1 MTAETLQSASTQ
13 DTADEGAR
21 TRILIADDHRMIT
34 EAVARLLERTGAF
47 EVHVVGTLDDAV
59 QQLKRGAPYAL
70 LLLDVRMPGMNG
82 LESVRRV
89 LSRAGDTK
97 VALFSG
103 EADRRFVNGA
113 VKLGTRGLIPKT
125 MPLKSLVSALH
136 LVMSGEVFLPAGAA
150 APSAEIPSDQDAE
163 RLTELE
169 VGIMRYVADGLTNKE
184 IALQIDGSEVA
195 IKMHM
200 RAICR
205 KLDARNRAHAAIIA
219 RQLTI
224 I

>member
-1 MTAETLQSASTQ
+1 MAADTLQGARTQ
-13 DTADEGAR
+13 DDSDAGAR

-34 EAVARLLERTGAF
+34 EAVARLLERTGVF
-47 EVHVVGTLDDAV
+47 EAHVVGTLGDAIHE
-59 QQLKRGAPYAL
+59 LTRGAPYEL
-70 LLLDVRMPGMNG
+70 LLLDVRMPGMSG

-89 LSRAGDTK
+89 LARAGDTK

-113 VKLGTRGLIPKT
+113 VKLGARGLIPKT
-125 MPLKSLVSALH
+125 MPLKSLVSALQ
-136 LVMSGEVFLPAGAA
+136 LVLSGEVFLPADAV
-150 APSAEIPSDQDAE
+150 APSGEIPSDQGAE

-169 VGIMRYVADGLTNKE
+169 VAILRYAADGMTNKE

-195 IKMHM
+195 VKMHM
-200 RAICR
+200 RAICK
-205 KLDARNRAHAAIIA
+205 KLDARNRTHAAIIA